1 MKNEIYVRNK
11 AHEIY
16 LNKFTNMICEYK
28 KRIYDNKELCDSNIM
43 FYSLLLKSFETMKK
57 HNIFLDKYKNTNQYV
72 LSIKQVKYLIDKCDE
87 IISLGMYYNNLKPN
101 NFFDDVLNFMSAIS
115 LIDFNKYL

>member
-28 KRIYDNKELCDSNIM
+28 KCIYDNKELCDSNIM

>member
-28 KRIYDNKELCDSNIM
+28 KCIYDNKELCDSNIM

-57 HNIFLDKYKNTNQYV
+57 HNIFLDKYKNTNQYI

-115 LIDFNKYL
+115 LIDFKKYL

>member
-28 KRIYDNKELCDSNIM
+28 KYIYDNKELCDSNIV

>member
-28 KRIYDNKELCDSNIM
+28 KYIYDNKELCDSNIM

>member
-28 KRIYDNKELCDSNIM
+28 KCIYDNKELCDSNIM

-115 LIDFNKYL
+115 LIDFKKYL

>member
-28 KRIYDNKELCDSNIM
+28 KYIYDNKELCDSNIV

-57 HNIFLDKYKNTNQYV
+57 HNIFLDKYKNTNRYV

>member
-16 LNKFTNMICEYK
+16 LNKLTKMICKYK
-28 KRIYDNKELCDSNIM
+28 KCIYDNKELCDSNIM

-57 HNIFLDKYKNTNQYV
+57 HNIFLDKYKNTNQYI

-115 LIDFNKYL
+115 LIDFKKYL